1 MSMLNLLMNNA
12 SLLAEGKLASL
23 WFDQLLLAADDKLM
37 KSVVYGMADREHWN
51 QDTIK
56 EILKIQVSSTKI
68 IPNVKFVDDDMIEDS
83 HYKMATQLLKENYA
97 DELASPDFY
106 AGAMHEVIM
115 GGAGIASSV
124 KYWMLLNAK
133 ENCTFLPM
141 DCERKLLQ
149 QMFHDEK
156 NIGYSNFSNIISSVI
171 PDISEYS
178 WDEIIELRNHPYWK
192 QFRNK
197 ISDLSDEYLDKDTA
211 CEIFNEVIC
220 KDLVEMAKN
229 LRPQI
234 GKSLVKGM
242 ICNIPL
248 PIPINPVSVI
258 CTGHD
263 IAREIDFKRKYGWLY
278 FYLDNKK

>member
-12 SLLAEGKLASL
+12 NFAAEGKFASL
-23 WFDQLLLAADDKLM
+23 WFDQLLLSADDELIE
-37 KSVVYGMADREHWN
+37 SVIHDVADREHWN

-56 EILKIQVSSTKI
+56 EILKIHVSSTKV
-68 IPNVKFVDDDMIEDS
+68 IPNVKFIDDDIIEDS
-83 HYKMATQLLKENYA
+83 NYKMTTQILKEHYA
-97 DELASPDFY
+97 TELASPDFY

-115 GGAGIASSV
+115 GGAGITSSV

-141 DCERKLLQ
+141 DLERKMLQ
-149 QMFHDEK
+149 HMFYDEK
-156 NIGYSNFSNIISSVI
+156 NIGYSNFSNIISGVI

-178 WDEIIELRNHPYWK
+178 WDEIIELRNHPYWE

-197 ISDLSDEYLDKDTA
+197 ISELSDEYLDKDTA
-211 CEIFNEVIC
+211 CEIFNEIIC
-220 KDLVEMAKN
+220 KDLIEMAKN

-263 IAREIDFKRKYGWLY
+263 IAKEIDFKKKYGWLY